1 MKIIF
6 NKYGALK
13 TIEDRQLL
21 VQSSSNANYVDI
33 YYQDENGNF
42 ADETVNLATI
52 AFKRADSF
60 EIMEKTCDAVR
71 EELTNKLLYFRYV
84 FQEDDL
90 AVNGELQ
97 ITVRLKQVVFDPEDQ
112 TQILLIKQR
121 AMGKLVAHI
130 YEAIGT
136 DYEHYNVI
144 DGRLLQLELWQSTFD
159 GTYYDVTQIDAIVAQ
174 EVLNRNN
181 AINDHNSNANAH
193 ASIREKIATI
203 EGALENKADLV
214 DGKVPLEQLPSFEE
228 IPSPELTKA
237 KVEAVLTGDITS
249 HNHATE
255 IGNHNTSETAHPF
268 LKGKIDEAKAIAE
281 GKSRARVFAT
291 KSELDTW
298 LLDSENIASLQIG
311 DHFYIEETD
320 KPDYWWNGTTI
331 KELETQKV
339 DLTEYAKKSE
349 TYSKTEIDAMFDN
362 LLGGEY

>member
-6 NKYGALK
+6 DKYGGLK

-33 YYQDENGNF
+33 YYQDDNGNF

-97 ITVRLKQVVFDPEDQ
+97 ITVRLKQVVFDPEDE

-136 DYEHYNVI
+136 DYEQYNVI

-159 GTYYDVTQIDAIVAQ
+159 GNFYDVTQIDAIVAQ
-174 EVLNRNN
+174 EVLN
-181 AINDHNSNANAH
+181 
-193 ASIREKIATI
+193 
-203 EGALENKADLV
+203 
-214 DGKVPLEQLPSFEE
+214 
-228 IPSPELTKA
+228 
-237 KVEAVLTGDITS
+237 
-249 HNHATE
+249 
-255 IGNHNTSETAHPF
+255 HNTIPYLS
-268 LKGKIDEAKAIAE
+268 
-281 GKSRARVFAT
+281 
-291 KSELDTW
+291 
-298 LLDSENIASLQIG
+298 
-311 DHFYIEETD
+311 
-320 KPDYWWNGTTI
+320 
-331 KELETQKV
+331 
-339 DLTEYAKKSE
+339 
-349 TYSKTEIDAMFDN
+349 
-362 LLGGEY
+362 